1 MNSCIKSIGS
11 AKVLSIML
19 IADSLLIHIQSYL
32 ISNYNYLII
41 ALSLTCF
48 HGIVLTSEHFLQ
60 GRNKLLNVFFN
71 ASKGVAQIIVHYLLE
86 QNWLI
91 FAGIQII
98 CIMKQDV
105 LHIKYVSSIFFI
117 TQIFCVAFN
126 KTDFIIVGVIRT
138 VFNYILISQIF
149 RFESKNTLIQL
160 ENILKHIQYDEFC
173 LLDSYFNPIFNQQIF
188 DKLKEEQVVGV
199 QDFYIQ
205 TRIITPRDNTTN
217 LIREIPLNCEE
228 EAKQTLSIQDI
239 IFHLK
244 KNKVP
249 LTQKLC
255 YQLNNQQNYHIQI
268 ENIILDEN
276 NSMIMIQKRK
286 KCENIQQGNQIN
298 LMIKTVRKVSHDMRN
313 PLNAIINMQM
323 CLKEQID
330 KELVMKYLKPSLNSC
345 HLLLNLLN
353 DILDSAQVEN
363 KKIKLVYRRF
373 NLQKLIQKTISIFD
387 SLKDKKD
394 IIITFNY
401 DSKIPIEV
409 NSDKFRIR
417 QIIMNLLSN
426 AIKYTKPNGKV
437 YIDCS
442 ESSQRKNFIK
452 ICIQDTGFGIKQE
465 NLKYLFKEYSKIEEG
480 ENQNL
485 NPFGIGLGLMI
496 SNELAKLLS
505 NNGIQVQSEVGIGS
519 IFYFEIENKQLA
531 PEDISES
538 QLLIIHQNGLPSFD
552 VHFIPGPNS
561 NKSPVISLALPQVE
575 SSKKIILKRSQKTIN
590 IMTNSINN
598 QTRLNVKSDEKSI
611 ARKQSLQAKQ
621 IQALRDK
628 WYDYTN
634 QKPPILIV
642 DDDEVN
648 IMVLQYLMEQMNISS
663 DSAMNGM
670 ACLQKFVERQKE
682 GLSYQLVFLD
692 INMPEMN
699 GFELAK
705 KLIQIDPL
713 INLIACSGD
722 APNSS
727 YVEECKQSGIIGSIL
742 KPILKSKLKELLLK
756 LSEGIK
762 YDSQQFSYYC

>member
-60 GRNKLLNVFFN
+60 GRNKLLNVFFT
-71 ASKGVAQIIVHYLLE
+71 ASKGVAQIIVHYILE

-160 ENILKHIQYDEFC
+160 ENIIKHIQYDEFC
-173 LLDSYFNPIFNQQIF
+173 LLDSYFNPVFNQQIF
-188 DKLKEEQVVGV
+188 EKLKEEQVVGV

-228 EAKQTLSIQDI
+228 EAKQTLSIRDI

-249 LTQKLC
+249 LSQKLC
-255 YQLNNQQNYHIQI
+255 YQLNIQQNYHIQI

-286 KCENIQQGNQIN
+286 KCENIQSGNQIN

-538 QLLIIHQNGLPSFD
+538 QLFIIHQNGLPSFD
-552 VHFIPGPNS
+552 VHFIPGTNS

-598 QTRLNVKSDEKSI
+598 LTRLNVKSDEKSI

-648 IMVLQYLMEQMNISS
+648 IMVLQYLMEQMNLSS

>member
-1 MNSCIKSIGS
+1 MNTCIKSIGS
-11 AKVLSIML
+11 SKVLSIML
-19 IADSLLIHIQSYL
+19 IADSLIIHTQSYL

-60 GRNKLLNVFFN
+60 GRNKLINVFFN

-98 CIMKQDV
+98 CIIKQDV
-105 LHIKYVSSIFFI
+105 QHFKYVLIIFFI
-117 TQIFCVAFN
+117 TQIFCVAFY

-149 RFESKNTLIQL
+149 RFESQNNLIQL
-160 ENILKHIQYDEFC
+160 ENILKHIQHDEFC
-173 LLDSYFNPIFNQQIF
+173 LLDNDFTPIFNQQVYNQ
-188 DKLKEEQVVGV
+188 LKEEQILGA
-199 QDFYIQ
+199 QEFYIQ
-205 TRIITPRDNTTN
+205 TRIITPRDNTSN
-217 LIREIPLNCEE
+217 LIRQIQLNEDD
-228 EAKQTLSIQDI
+228 AKQALSLQEIL
-239 IFHLK
+239 FHLK
-244 KNKVP
+244 KSKIP
-249 LTQKLC
+249 LSKKLC
-255 YQLNNQQNYHIQI
+255 YQLSNQQNYQIQI
-268 ENIILDEN
+268 ENFILDEN
-276 NSMIMIQKRK
+276 NSMVMIQKRK
-286 KCENIQQGNQIN
+286 KYDNIQQGNQIN
-298 LMIKTVRKVSHDMRN
+298 FMIKSVRKVSHDMRN

-330 KELVMKYLKPSLNSC
+330 KELVLKYLKPSLNSC

-363 KKIKLVYRRF
+363 NNIKLVYKKF
-373 NLQKLIQKTISIFD
+373 NLQNLIKKTISIFD

-401 DSKIPIEV
+401 DSKLPTAV

-437 YIDCS
+437 YVDCS
-442 ESSQRKNFIK
+442 ESPQRKNFIK
-452 ICIQDTGFGIKQE
+452 ISIQDTGYGIKQE
-465 NLKYLFKEYSKIEEG
+465 NLKYLFKEFSKIEDSES
-480 ENQNL
+480 QNL

-505 NNGIQVQSEVGIGS
+505 NSGIQVQSEVGIGS
-519 IFYFEIENKQLA
+519 KFYFEIENKQLA
-531 PEDISES
+531 PEDISDS
-538 QLLIIHQNGLPSFD
+538 QLLILHQNGLPSFD
-552 VHFIPGPNS
+552 AHFLPGPNS

-590 IMTNSINN
+590 VMTNSVNN
-598 QTRLNVKSDEKSI
+598 QTKLNVKNDEKSI

-682 GLSYQLVFLD
+682 GYSYQLVFLD
-692 INMPEMN
+692 INMPVMN

-713 INLIACSGD
+713 IILIACSGD
-722 APNSS
+722 IPNSS
-727 YVEECKQSGIIGSIL
+727 YLEQCKQSGILGTIL
-742 KPILKSKLKELLLK
+742 KPIPKSKLKELLVK
-756 LSEGIK
+756 LSDGIK
-762 YDSQQFSYYC
+762 QDSQQFSYYC